1 MHMRRLTCLFL
12 ALLTALPLIS
22 CGSSTAETDT
32 ETAAETIAETVE
44 ETAETLPPLQVPEDL
59 DYGGYEATIYTF
71 DHSGYR
77 WEHVAEELTGEVL
90 NDAIYNRNLDT
101 EERLNVKVT
110 GVINPWDNENFR
122 TNIMAAVM
130 SASDD
135 YDIITGNT
143 YNSTFLSAEG
153 YYYNVNEMPYIDP
166 ANNPWWNESSWRELS
181 VGDKAYLLMGDMC
194 ASNYSCEAVFFD
206 KDLIADHGMESP
218 YTLVDENRWTLDQ
231 LIGMTEDFYLDLNG
245 NGTRDEEGG
254 DLFGFYGR
262 THSVCNLAYYYLDI
276 TDKTDD
282 NYIEVTFY
290 SEKTEEI
297 FNTLRDWFLSSE
309 GFLCTEGWTPYE
321 GIAEYKNCLFTILS
335 LQRCVALRDYDLD
348 YGIVP
353 IPKYDESQKDYVALA
368 SGVVVSFPASASDI
382 ERSAAIADTLSY
394 YGRQY
399 VFPAY
404 VENTLI
410 RKGARDEDAGR
421 MVELILD
428 SVAYD
433 FGKEYSSFTGYGC
446 FMLEYMKTNQG
457 FASFYEAWNA
467 PANQEL
473 FDAADKILALE

>member
-1 MHMRRLTCLFL
+1 MRRLTCLFL

-206 KDLIADHGMESP
+206 KDLIADHGMKAP
-218 YTLVDENRWTLDQ
+218 TRWWT
-231 LIGMTEDFYLDLNG
+231 
-245 NGTRDEEGG
+245 
-254 DLFGFYGR
+254 
-262 THSVCNLAYYYLDI
+262 
-276 TDKTDD
+276 KT
-282 NYIEVTFY
+282 
-290 SEKTEEI
+290 
-297 FNTLRDWFLSSE
+297 
-309 GFLCTEGWTPYE
+309 
-321 GIAEYKNCLFTILS
+321 
-335 LQRCVALRDYDLD
+335 
-348 YGIVP
+348 
-353 IPKYDESQKDYVALA
+353 
-368 SGVVVSFPASASDI
+368 
-382 ERSAAIADTLSY
+382 
-394 YGRQY
+394 
-399 VFPAY
+399 
-404 VENTLI
+404 
-410 RKGARDEDAGR
+410 AGPW
-421 MVELILD
+421 I
-428 SVAYD
+428 S
-433 FGKEYSSFTGYGC
+433 
-446 FMLEYMKTNQG
+446 
-457 FASFYEAWNA
+457 
-467 PANQEL
+467 
-473 FDAADKILALE
+473 